1 MFLFSG
7 PVHEYSSLC
16 ITCLMGQLCMA
27 CGLNRVVADHFH
39 VAVFY
44 NIIIIVTVHSSAEM
58 EYDDL
63 LGEDLEGEFSE
74 EEEKRPAP
82 RPTPAPAPKRY
93 GLLRDL
99 MLEVDAGRRG
109 RRTRGPPSCRGRGR
123 GCGPRRPRTVR
134 ENVSLPP

>member
-1 MFLFSG
+1 M
-7 PVHEYSSLC
+7 
-16 ITCLMGQLCMA
+16 T
-27 CGLNRVVADHFH
+27 CGLNRVVADHFR

-74 EEEKRPAP
+74 EEEEERPAP
-82 RPTPAPAPKRY
+82 RPTPAPAPEQY

-109 RRTRGPPSCRGRGR
+109 RRT
-123 GCGPRRPRTVR
+123 
-134 ENVSLPP
+134 